1 MYIEWHQIGGVIIA
15 LAIFFWMWRLD
26 VKNKTELKRSLR
38 DRSEYNDY
46 LNNPNTTK
54 GCDSEKNECHLT
66 TTTVGQDSQ
75 CLHL

>member
-54 GCDSEKNECHLT
+54 GCDSDKK
-66 TTTVGQDSQ
+66 
-75 CLHL
+75 